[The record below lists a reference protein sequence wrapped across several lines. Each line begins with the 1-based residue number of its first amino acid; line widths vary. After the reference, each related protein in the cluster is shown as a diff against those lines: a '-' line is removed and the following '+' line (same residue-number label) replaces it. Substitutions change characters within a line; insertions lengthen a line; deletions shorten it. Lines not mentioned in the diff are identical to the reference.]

1 MRAALLQ
8 TPSCCSYWAQAQKD
22 PFIHSKKKIKHTP
35 WLICSHQN
43 NYTIITPSLSPLL
56 KHTRE
61 KNELRSITFRTNL
74 DLNISSSFSHMYFTY
89 TTTAFCLDSHPCV

>member
-43 NYTIITPSLSPLL
+43 NYTIITPFFLL
-56 KHTRE
+56 
-61 KNELRSITFRTNL
+61 F
-74 DLNISSSFSHMYFTY
+74 
-89 TTTAFCLDSHPCV
+89 

>member
-35 WLICSHQN
+35 CLICSHQN

-61 KNELRSITFRTNL
+61 KIKLIYY
-74 DLNISSSFSHMYFTY
+74 I
-89 TTTAFCLDSHPCV
+89 